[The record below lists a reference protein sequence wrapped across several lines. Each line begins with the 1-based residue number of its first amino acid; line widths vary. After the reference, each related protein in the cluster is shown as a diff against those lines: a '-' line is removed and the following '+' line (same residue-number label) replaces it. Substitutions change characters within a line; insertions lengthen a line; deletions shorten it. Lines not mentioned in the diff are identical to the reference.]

1 MANKRPGTGTL
12 NITVR
17 GGVNVE
23 DQRYSNTKGDYFK
36 GFMAG
41 DKTVL
46 VSDGARRYWTIVMD
60 DVQTGERYTFTF
72 SYEMLIG
79 RTPPQNSG
87 EVKLVLARDG
97 SVSGNHCKIYEM
109 SNRLVIMDLGSRNH
123 TFLNGMM
130 VQQPTEIPLWGQIQ
144 VGKSVFR
151 VAAVDKV

>member
-1 MANKRPGTGTL
+1 MANKRPETGTL

-79 RTPPQNSG
+79 RTPPHILRHLLG
-87 EVKLVLARDG
+87 CLE
-97 SVSGNHCKIYEM
+97 E
-109 SNRLVIMDLGSRNH
+109 LVICPSECIRN
-123 TFLNGMM
+123 
-130 VQQPTEIPLWGQIQ
+130 QI
-144 VGKSVFR
+144 
-151 VAAVDKV
+151 

>member
-1 MANKRPGTGTL
+1 MSRYDL
-12 NITVR
+12 N
-17 GGVNVE
+17 E
-23 DQRYSNTKGDYFK
+23 
-36 GFMAG
+36 
-41 DKTVL
+41 VL
-46 VSDGARRYWTIVMD
+46 KARTASREE
-60 DVQTGERYTFTF
+60 QQ
-72 SYEMLIG
+72 
-79 RTPPQNSG
+79 QNSG

>member
-1 MANKRPGTGTL
+1 MANKRPETGTL

-60 DVQTGERYTFTF
+60 DMQTGERHTFTF

-97 SVSGNHCKIYEM
+97 SVSGNQNEALGH
-109 SNRLVIMDLGSRNH
+109 DLSQPGSHLRI
-123 TFLNGMM
+123 GGSDYRAD
-130 VQQPTEIPLWGQIQ
+130 I
-144 VGKSVFR
+144 
-151 VAAVDKV
+151 AV